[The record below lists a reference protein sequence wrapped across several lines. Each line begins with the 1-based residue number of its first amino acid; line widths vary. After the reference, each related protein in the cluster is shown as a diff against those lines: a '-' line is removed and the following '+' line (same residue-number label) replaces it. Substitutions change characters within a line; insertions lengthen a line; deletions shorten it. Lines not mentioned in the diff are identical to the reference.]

1 MDLKQQH
8 DIIELSNDL
17 YVINGDNKA
26 RFPFC
31 NAFLITGS
39 ETVIIDAGI
48 GNDRLR
54 QIDQKTRI
62 DRVIISHPHPDHIS
76 GFGML
81 KDRHLMLPKE
91 TTDAVNDLLTLGT
104 RFTGSPENGAW
115 WAEFIGKALGIEP
128 LRDPDSRY
136 ENGDMLDFGSVQLE
150 AIHAPGH
157 LNDHYCFFDHKS
169 KTLLTTDIDFSSFGP
184 WYGNPECAIEPF
196 VKSIHEIMTLPY
208 QRICSSHKPP
218 MEGDATEAFVQFL
231 DMFDRQ
237 RKLVL
242 GLCEQATT
250 LEEMVETSPFYSN
263 KLKGTIIQDVF
274 EKNMIEKNLEL
285 LVRDGLIISE
295 NGAFRSVNK

>member
-1 MDLKQQH
+1 MDLKQRN
-8 DIIELSNDL
+8 DIIELATDL

-39 ETVIIDAGI
+39 ETVIIDTGI

-54 QIDQKTRI
+54 QIDEMVRI
-62 DRVIISHPHPDHIS
+62 DRVIFSHPHPDHIS

-104 RFTGSPENGAW
+104 RFTGSQGKGVL
-115 WAEFIGKALGIEP
+115 WAEFVGQALGIEP
-128 LRDPDSRY
+128 LRDPDSQY
-136 ENGDMLDFGSVQLE
+136 GNGDILDFGSVKLE

-157 LNDHYCFFDHKS
+157 LNDHYCFFDHRS

-196 VKSIHEIMTLPY
+196 ISSVHKVMAFPY
-208 QRICSSHKPP
+208 QCVCSSHKPP
-218 MEGDATEAFVQFL
+218 IKGDATKAFALFL
-231 DMFDRQ
+231 DMFDQQRQ
-237 RKLVL
+237 LVL
-242 GLCEQATT
+242 GLCEQSAT
-250 LEEMVETSPFYSN
+250 LDQMVEASPFYSN
-263 KLKGTIIQDVF
+263 KLKGTMIQDVF
-274 EKNMIEKNLEL
+274 EKNMIEKNLKL
-285 LVRDGLIISE
+285 LVRDGLIVSE
-295 NGAFRSVNK
+295 NGGFRSV